1 MAGVRGQRAGEKG
14 QMAGENIQ
22 IAGRGVAKR
31 GMYVYHAPAL
41 SSFLLFHPPFVTLL
55 EAKPLESKRTHI
67 AQIMKAAD
75 QRNKRQGNDEV
86 ILPGE
91 VAELHFPEGAS
102 LSLAASKMFVQL
114 VQEAMPS
121 ITEDKEH
128 TIPLAM
134 LNKAH
139 KGGGWVETAVR
150 ELQRTIIEIDVKSRK
165 GRQAK
170 RSAPILTEV
179 TREIDTEVGELTYEF
194 SKTFRQIVT
203 NSNHWASIHAR
214 AVLAMEGKNT
224 VWLYQLCCLK
234 MRLRECEFTYDL
246 DDLRSRLGANAP
258 SLKRWQE
265 FKRRALEPA
274 IAEIQHITGIDVDYV
289 PVKRARKV
297 IGVTLI
303 IGEKQG
309 EAVEEAKKEL
319 NNVRTGRK
327 ARRMGMVEKI
337 TAEKEELKKAFKR

>member
-1 MAGVRGQRAGEKG
+1 M
-14 QMAGENIQ
+14 
-22 IAGRGVAKR
+22 
-31 GMYVYHAPAL
+31 
-41 SSFLLFHPPFVTLL
+41 
-55 EAKPLESKRTHI
+55 ESKRTPI
-67 AQIMKAAD
+67 SKIMQAAD
-75 QRNKRQGNDEV
+75 QRNKREGKDEV

-128 TIPLAM
+128 TVRIADI
-134 LNKAH
+134 NCGNRTAA
-139 KGGGWVETAVR
+139 VIETTVR
-150 ELQRTIIEIDVKSRK
+150 ELQRTIVEIDVKSRK

-214 AVLAMEGKNT
+214 AVLAMEGKYT

-234 MRLRECEFTYDL
+234 MKLREAEFTYEL
-246 DDLRSRLGANAP
+246 DDLRSRMGATTKT
-258 SLKRWQE
+258 LQRWQD
-265 FKRRALEPA
+265 FRRHALEPA

-327 ARRMGMVEKI
+327 ARRTGMVEKI
-337 TAEKEELKKAFKR
+337 AEEKAALKSKISGSTAH